1 MEIFWKSSGKKKKKR
16 EKKLREP
23 ESFGI
28 ERAFWKQTE
37 KEKGKRKKERMKE
50 WESLLEGEGVGK
62 RRGCGQNS
70 VHVCGG

>member
-1 MEIFWKSSGKKKKKR
+1 MLHISQEAEVEIFWKSSGKKKKR

-37 KEKGKRKKERMKE
+37 KEKGKNERMREPSGRWRCGKKERMWTK
-50 WESLLEGEGVGK
+50 
-62 RRGCGQNS
+62 
-70 VHVCGG
+70 